1 MFYDMNDYILRGFEK
16 SKRKNK
22 KYNALLFKKENGKIY
37 AVPFGDN
44 RMEHYHDKTG
54 LNMYPMQTHKDPE
67 RRRLYHLRHSKDVK
81 EGMYSPGYFS
91 MKYLW

>member
-1 MFYDMNDYILRGFEK
+1 
-16 SKRKNK
+16 
-22 KYNALLFKKENGKIY
+22 
-37 AVPFGDN
+37 
-44 RMEHYHDKTG
+44 MEHYQDKTG